1 MKAIIEGL
9 LFLTGDEVLT
19 IDDISNIIEK
29 PVDEIREALNEL
41 INDYES
47 DERGIQIEFLG
58 EHYKLTTKPIHKEYY
73 QKLTI
78 TEENS
83 ELSQAALETL
93 AIIAYNAPITRV
105 DIDNIRGV
113 NSTFVIRKLLLK
125 GLIEDVGKSDA
136 PGRPKL
142 YNVTQNFLD
151 YFGLGNINE
160 LPTIE
165 QPEEVVEDD
174 KNLFESKYTEETQ

>member
-9 LFLTGDEVLT
+9 LFLVGDEGLT
-19 IDDISNIIEK
+19 IEDISNIIEK
-29 PVDEIREALNEL
+29 PVEEVDEVLREL

-47 DERGIQIEFLG
+47 DTRGIQIEYLG
-58 EHYKLTTKPIHKEYY
+58 NHYKLTTKPIHKEYY
-73 QKLTI
+73 KKLAV

-113 NSTFVIRKLLLK
+113 NSTFVLRKLLLK
-125 GLIEDVGKSDA
+125 GLIEGVGNSDA

-142 YNVTQNFLD
+142 YNVTQDFLD
-151 YFGLGNINE
+151 YFGLGSINE
-160 LPTIE
+160 LPAIE
-165 QPEEVVEDD
+165 KPEEITEDD

>member
-9 LFLTGDEVLT
+9 LFLVGDEGLT
-19 IDDISNIIEK
+19 IEDISNIIEK
-29 PVDEIREALNEL
+29 PIEEVDEVLREL

-47 DERGIQIEFLG
+47 DTRGIQIEYLG
-58 EHYKLTTKPIHKEYY
+58 NHYKLTTKPIHKEYY
-73 QKLTI
+73 KKLAI

-93 AIIAYNAPITRV
+93 AIIAYNAPITRIDV
-105 DIDNIRGV
+105 DNIRGV
-113 NSTFVIRKLLLK
+113 NSTFIIRKLLLK
-125 GLIEDVGKSDA
+125 GLIEDVGTSDA

-151 YFGLGNINE
+151 YFGLGSINE

-165 QPEEVVEDD
+165 APEEVTDDD